1 MSSPS
6 NPGGATNDG
15 KRCTDAADPAPEAE
29 LAAVARAM
37 TTLDDLD
44 EWCRRAEVTEMAG
57 LCACIVAARFLS
69 RIAWL
74 IEGASKAFRVE
85 WDREVDWQLPTTLS
99 AFRLLAWRTRDDLY
113 SAVGQIEPVSA
124 LASSHHDLLRYLSAC
139 RALRDTFDR
148 DVYHR
153 LLRTPTANAALRDAV
168 VATVLDLEQA
178 AHRLSDETR
187 AHAELAAKEIRGRRE
202 QLSTG

>member
-37 TTLDDLD
+37 TTLD

-57 LCACIVAARFLS
+57 LCACIVAAKSLS

-99 AFRLLAWRTRDDLY
+99 NFRKLAWRTKDDLY

-124 LASSHHDLLRYLSAC
+124 LASSHRDLLRYLNTC
-139 RALRDTFDR
+139 RALRDEFDR

-153 LLRTPTANAALRDAV
+153 LLRTPTANAALREAV
-168 VATVLDLEQA
+168 VTTVRDLEQA